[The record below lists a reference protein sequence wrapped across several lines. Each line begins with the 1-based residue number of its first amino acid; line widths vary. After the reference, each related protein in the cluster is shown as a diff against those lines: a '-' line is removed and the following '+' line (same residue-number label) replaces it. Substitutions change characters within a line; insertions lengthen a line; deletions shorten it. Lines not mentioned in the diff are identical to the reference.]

1 MVNKQIKREGYL
13 NPSPASAY
21 GDDKEAHSFY
31 QKGDQMPKHVLLN
44 RIDEEIYE
52 KLRALAFEE
61 KTSINQL
68 VAEFIAEG
76 LERRGI

>member
-21 GDDKEAHSFY
+21 GNKKKAYSFY

>member
-1 MVNKQIKREGYL
+1 
-13 NPSPASAY
+13 
-21 GDDKEAHSFY
+21 
-31 QKGDQMPKHVLLN
+31 MPKHVLLN

-52 KLRALAFEE
+52 KLRTLAFEE

-76 LERRGI
+76 LERRGV

>member
-1 MVNKQIKREGYL
+1 MNKNERVFKALSASTYGNKKKAYL
-13 NPSPASAY
+13 
-21 GDDKEAHSFY
+21 FY
-31 QKGDQMPKHVLLN
+31 QKGDQMEKHVLLN

-52 KLRALAFEE
+52 KLRTLAFEE

-76 LERRGI
+76 LERRGV